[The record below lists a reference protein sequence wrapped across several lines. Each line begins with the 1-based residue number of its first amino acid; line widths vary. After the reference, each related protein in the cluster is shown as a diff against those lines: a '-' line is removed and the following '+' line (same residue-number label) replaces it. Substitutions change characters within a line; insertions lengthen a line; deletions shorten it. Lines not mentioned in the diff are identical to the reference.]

1 MSPMTAANPG
11 TVWILGAGFSRSLG
25 APLFR
30 DLFRSDLQILA
41 SIGYLP
47 VEMKAALDTYR
58 SYAPS
63 DMGGHAE
70 LGTLWNDPE
79 DFLYKLE
86 SATAGSP
93 YHRSLF
99 PRLAVPDI
107 KIMAHMTTAALAIEC
122 SHFLVGDDL
131 KAERWMPYRRWASQL
146 NENDTVLTFN
156 YDRVPEL
163 LSGNSAS
170 PEGPPMLEVA
180 VPPVR
185 RASNDRLGAE
195 VRARGA
201 APVFKMHGSVDWW
214 KRNGL
219 ISSDPLRTFHD
230 QPDSPVLGIPGPGK
244 LDLRSNAF
252 SEVWSAAKSAIRE
265 AGRVVFV
272 GYRFP
277 QTDAQARFELLQSI
291 RDGSGELVVEVV
303 LGPDVNHPDVAR
315 MRALLGLIRPSERIK
330 ILPLYAEDYIGHF

>member
-180 VPPVR
+180 VPSVR

-244 LDLRSNAF
+244 LDLRSNRSLRSGVPRRAPSARRGASSSWAIDFLRRTRRRVSSCYKAF
-252 SEVWSAAKSAIRE
+252 ATDRANWWLKLFSA
-265 AGRVVFV
+265 
-272 GYRFP
+272 P
-277 QTDAQARFELLQSI
+277 MSI
-291 RDGSGELVVEVV
+291 I
-303 LGPDVNHPDVAR
+303 PT
-315 MRALLGLIRPSERIK
+315 
-330 ILPLYAEDYIGHF
+330 LPE